1 MQGWCKILQKAAYVL
16 NQHPEYGALSL
27 IARIHGSRNQGVEM
41 EVAPLTITSSDPVAK
56 FLLPVPVILYSAG
69 LEVSIPEGGMLSP
82 EDTE

>member
-1 MQGWCKILQKAAYVL
+1 
-16 NQHPEYGALSL
+16 
-27 IARIHGSRNQGVEM
+27 M
-41 EVAPLTITSSDPVAK
+41 EVAPLTITSSDPVAE